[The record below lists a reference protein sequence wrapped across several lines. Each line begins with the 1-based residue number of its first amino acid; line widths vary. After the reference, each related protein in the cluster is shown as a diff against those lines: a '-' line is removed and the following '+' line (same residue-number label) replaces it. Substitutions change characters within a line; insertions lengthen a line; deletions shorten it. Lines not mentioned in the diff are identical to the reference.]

1 MGQKICVVGS
11 GVSGLVAARDLH
23 AARHDVTLYEA
34 NTRLGGHAHTI
45 TVNEDGQELALD
57 TGFIVF
63 NETNYPRFTAL
74 LQELNVVS
82 QPSDMSFGVSCHH
95 CRLEYSSHGL
105 PGLFAQ
111 RSQLLRPRVYQMA
124 ADILRFNA
132 WGRRQIANRYESP
145 QTTIGELRDSQQ
157 FGDYFFRH
165 YLIPMTSA
173 IWSSTASDSERFPL
187 PLFLQFFA
195 NHGLLQVQGHPP
207 WRTIVGGSQRYIDAL
222 VRPFRTC
229 IRLQTTVD
237 SIQRNDRG
245 VKVHTADNG
254 WEYYDKVVIATHAD
268 HALNLLETPTQDE
281 IDSLGSIPY
290 RKNVATLHTDSTVL
304 PNAPRAWASWNYNIE
319 NCCSSQAPLRM
330 TYYLNRLQRLDTK
343 KHYCVSLNAEKLINP
358 ARIVAN
364 IPYEHPVYTP
374 AGLHAREAIRSM
386 SGQNHTFYCGAHL
399 GNGFHEDGVV
409 SGLAIRR
416 TLDGM
421 QEAA

>member
-1 MGQKICVVGS
+1 MGQKICGVGS

-45 TVNEDGQELALD
+45 TVNEDDQELALD

-82 QPSDMSFGVSCHH
+82 QPSDMSFGVSCQQ

-132 WGRRQIANRYESP
+132 WGRRQIANRSESP

-173 IWSSTASDSERFPL
+173 IWSSSAADAAGFPL
-187 PLFLQFFA
+187 SLFLRFFE
-195 NHGLLQVQGHPP
+195 NH
-207 WRTIVGGSQRYIDAL
+207 
-222 VRPFRTC
+222 
-229 IRLQTTVD
+229 VD
-237 SIQRNDRG
+237 
-245 VKVHTADNG
+245 
-254 WEYYDKVVIATHAD
+254 
-268 HALNLLETPTQDE
+268 
-281 IDSLGSIPY
+281 LGS
-290 RKNVATLHTDSTVL
+290 TS
-304 PNAPRAWASWNYNIE
+304 
-319 NCCSSQAPLRM
+319 
-330 TYYLNRLQRLDTK
+330 
-343 KHYCVSLNAEKLINP
+343 
-358 ARIVAN
+358 
-364 IPYEHPVYTP
+364 
-374 AGLHAREAIRSM
+374 
-386 SGQNHTFYCGAHL
+386 F
-399 GNGFHEDGVV
+399 
-409 SGLAIRR
+409 
-416 TLDGM
+416 
-421 QEAA
+421 